1 MEIMILEEGLTKS
14 YTSLEE
20 IDYAQLA
27 MKIADSP
34 EDYVFLL
41 TPEEWSEWLELYAT
55 LGKAVLSAKTLDVK
69 REVLSDFAEK
79 SASNPLSLIC
89 LLSAHPKISNIY
101 KFGNLTKFAL
111 GDCYAIFFAKEEQLV
126 ERSEGVKKAIFQ
138 FRKEQLKKP
147 PLS

>member
-20 IDYAQLA
+20 IDYAQLG

-41 TPEEWSEWLELYAT
+41 TPEEWEEWFKLYTTLNTELLT
-55 LGKAVLSAKTLDVK
+55 TKTRDESMGLIDDFVK
-69 REVLSDFAEK
+69 K
-79 SASNPLSLIC
+79 NASNPLAVIC
-89 LLSAHPKISNIY
+89 LVSAHPKFGNY
-101 KFGNLTKFAL
+101 KVGNLTPKAL
-111 GDCYAIFFAKEEQLV
+111 GDCYAIFFAKEEQV
-126 ERSEGVKKAIFQ
+126 IERSEEVTRKILQ
-138 FRKEQLKKP
+138 FKEEQANKP

>member
-20 IDYAQLA
+20 IDYAQLG

-41 TPEEWSEWLELYAT
+41 TPEEWEEWFKLYTT
-55 LGKAVLSAKTLDVK
+55 LGTELLTTKTFDARMGLIN
-69 REVLSDFAEK
+69 DFAK
-79 SASNPLSLIC
+79 KNASNPLSLIC
-89 LLSAHPKISNIY
+89 IVSTHP
-101 KFGNLTKFAL
+101 KFGNYKLGNLTPSAL
-111 GDCYAIFFAKEEQLV
+111 GDCYAIFFAKEEQV
-126 ERSEGVKKAIFQ
+126 MERSEEVTRKILQ
-138 FRKEQLKKP
+138 FREEQTDKP